1 MGNYIRPLSDA
12 VFTIASDDL
21 WIESLAIQ
29 QLHTTANL
37 PNMQRVVGMPDL
49 HPGRGY
55 PIGAAFFS
63 VGRFYPALVGNDI
76 GCGMA
81 LWQTDILARK
91 YNADKFEKRLSDLD
105 DVAEES
111 WLEENLP
118 SAFAQHPWR
127 SSLGSIGGGNH
138 FAELQQVD
146 QIINAELFALAGL
159 DAQHLQLLVHSGS
172 RGVGQSILQRHIAS
186 FSHHG
191 LPQGSDDALRYIAE
205 HDDALAFACINRQM
219 IALRIMQQVKATG
232 SPVLDVAHNFVSAC
246 QIGDQQ
252 GWLHRKG
259 ATPDDNG
266 LVIIPGSRGDYSW
279 IVQPVA
285 NEKTANFTVALD
297 ANGKATY
304 SPAQLITAYSSGAS
318 GYVIWSNG
326 YCEQWGKTTVSQ
338 DGNLK
343 ITLTKKYKDN
353 NYNIVTQV
361 QSNVKSAYSNG
372 NNVSLINAGDFTIYQ
387 GGSSDHKKK

>member
-81 LWQTDILARK
+81 LWQTDILTRK

-146 QIINAELFALAGL
+146 QIINAELFALPDCQVQYAR
-159 DAQHLQLLVHSGS
+159 V
-172 RGVGQSILQRHIAS
+172 AS
-186 FSHHG
+186 PCIS
-191 LPQGSDDALRYIAE
+191 LPDALYTRCAPIY
-205 HDDALAFACINRQM
+205 ALPHA
-219 IALRIMQQVKATG
+219 
-232 SPVLDVAHNFVSAC
+232 
-246 QIGDQQ
+246 
-252 GWLHRKG
+252 
-259 ATPDDNG
+259 
-266 LVIIPGSRGDYSW
+266 
-279 IVQPVA
+279 
-285 NEKTANFTVALD
+285 
-297 ANGKATY
+297 
-304 SPAQLITAYSSGAS
+304 PASGAFFR
-318 GYVIWSNG
+318 
-326 YCEQWGKTTVSQ
+326 SQ
-338 DGNLK
+338 
-343 ITLTKKYKDN
+343 
-353 NYNIVTQV
+353 QAV
-361 QSNVKSAYSNG
+361 QSRSNHHV
-372 NNVSLINAGDFTIYQ
+372 NRE
-387 GGSSDHKKK
+387 

>member
-37 PNMQRVVGMPDL
+37 PNMQRVVGMPRFTSRTRLSDW
-49 HPGRGY
+49 R
-55 PIGAAFFS
+55 S
-63 VGRFYPALVGNDI
+63 VLLCWSFYPALVGNDI

-81 LWQTDILARK
+81 LWQTDILTRK

-285 NEKTANFTVALD
+285 NEKNAPLA
-297 ANGKATY
+297 
-304 SPAQLITAYSSGAS
+304 GA
-318 GYVIWSNG
+318 
-326 YCEQWGKTTVSQ
+326 WGR
-338 DGNLK
+338 
-343 ITLTKKYKDN
+343 
-353 NYNIVTQV
+353 
-361 QSNVKSAYSNG
+361 A
-372 NNVSLINAGDFTIYQ
+372 
-387 GGSSDHKKK
+387 

>member
-1 MGNYIRPLSDA
+1 MTSLFTEWYMGNYIRPLSDA

-81 LWQTDILARK
+81 LWQTDILTRK

-172 RGVGQSILQRHIAS
+172 RGGGSLFYSGILPRS
-186 FSHHG
+186 
-191 LPQGSDDALRYIAE
+191 
-205 HDDALAFACINRQM
+205 
-219 IALRIMQQVKATG
+219 RIMVCLKAVTTRYG
-232 SPVLDVAHNFVSAC
+232 ILRNMTMRWRLRVLIA
-246 QIGDQQ
+246 
-252 GWLHRKG
+252 R
-259 ATPDDNG
+259 
-266 LVIIPGSRGDYSW
+266 
-279 IVQPVA
+279 
-285 NEKTANFTVALD
+285 
-297 ANGKATY
+297 
-304 SPAQLITAYSSGAS
+304 
-318 GYVIWSNG
+318 
-326 YCEQWGKTTVSQ
+326 
-338 DGNLK
+338 
-343 ITLTKKYKDN
+343 
-353 NYNIVTQV
+353 
-361 QSNVKSAYSNG
+361 
-372 NNVSLINAGDFTIYQ
+372 
-387 GGSSDHKKK
+387 